1 MQGETRI
8 SANALAPLIAER
20 AHNNERLMVAIAGPP
35 AAGKSRLARRLV
47 EALNSG
53 AEHAAIVVP
62 MDGFHYDDSVLKAR
76 GLLPRKGAP
85 ETFDVDGFAVMLE
98 RLATATSDVAIPLFD
113 RDLEISRAGA
123 AIVTP
128 EHRILIV
135 EGNYLLLDEPGW
147 DDLGR
152 FFGLTAAIAVP
163 FEELERRL
171 VRRWLKYGMNEE
183 DARARALSNDIPN
196 AKRVLAHARPADY
209 VLHQD
214 DAPS

>member
-1 MQGETRI
+1 MQRNAPI
-8 SANALAPLIAER
+8 AADALASLIAKQ
-20 AHNNERLMVAIAGPP
+20 AQGKKRLIVAIAGPP
-35 AAGKSRLARRLV
+35 AAGKSTLARRLSA
-47 EALNSG
+47 ALNDD
-53 AEHAAIVVP
+53 AEHPAIVVP

-98 RLATATSDVAIPLFD
+98 RLSTATSDVAIPLFD

-147 DDLGR
+147 ADLGR

-171 VRRWLKYGMNEE
+171 VRRWLKYGMNEP

-209 VLHQD
+209 VLQQD
-214 DAPS
+214 EKPS